1 MNHRIYR
8 DYIYYAVIEDEN
20 FLLAQNGYYDDEGY
34 TEYYLIKDGKKDTY
48 CFDIKADYLQTEDM
62 PKLMRIINDIDFYNY
77 LNGNATERKD
87 EIDELLDGDEPS
99 AFVMFCSIYDNFY
112 TDNCYNGLCIITKD
126 KMVHIP
132 LS

>member
-8 DYIYYAVIEDEN
+8 DYIYYAVVEDEN

-62 PKLMRIINDIDFYNY
+62 PKLMSIINDIDFYNY

-87 EIDELLDGDEPS
+87 EIDELLDGDEPT

-126 KMVHIP
+126 KIVDIP

>member
-8 DYIYYAVIEDEN
+8 DYIYYAVVEDEN

-34 TEYYLIKDGKKDTY
+34 TEYYLIKDGKKDIY

-87 EIDELLDGDEPS
+87 DIDELLDGDEPT

-126 KMVHIP
+126 KIVHIP

>member
-48 CFDIKADYLQTEDM
+48 CFDIKADYMQTEDM
-62 PKLMRIINDIDFYNY
+62 PKLMSIINDIDFYNY

-87 EIDELLDGDEPS
+87 EIDELLDGDEPT

-126 KMVHIP
+126 KMVDIP

>member
-1 MNHRIYR
+1 M
-8 DYIYYAVIEDEN
+8 
-20 FLLAQNGYYDDEGY
+20 
-34 TEYYLIKDGKKDTY
+34 
-48 CFDIKADYLQTEDM
+48 QTEDM

-87 EIDELLDGDEPS
+87 EIDELLDGNEPT

-126 KMVHIP
+126 KMVDIP